1 MSLNHD
7 ASYKYLFS
15 APEMVRDLING
26 FIPDPWLQSLD
37 YATLE
42 KVPGSYVTDDLR
54 HRSDD
59 VVWRVKVGGDW
70 VYLYLLLEFQSK
82 VDKFMAVRMMVYTGL
97 LYQDLIKRGE
107 ILKDGRLPPV
117 LPIVLYNGAPR
128 WNAATEIADL
138 IPAVPG
144 LVAQFRPQM
153 QYLLIDEGAYSE
165 GHLASLQNLVAAV
178 FRIEH
183 PSTPESIREL
193 IGLLEIWLID
203 RPELKR
209 MFAVWIRA
217 TLMRRSEY
225 TVVLPDVQ
233 NLKELNMALAERLVE
248 WAAAY
253 KAKGMQEGVAE
264 GVAQG
269 LQQGMQQGIQQGV
282 QQGIQQGVQQGLQ
295 QGVQQGEA
303 LALQKLLSRRF
314 GALSPEM
321 TAQIASA
328 SREQIE
334 TWFDKAID
342 ARQLGNVFGSTT

>member
-1 MSLNHD
+1 
-7 ASYKYLFS
+7 
-15 APEMVRDLING
+15 
-26 FIPDPWLQSLD
+26 
-37 YATLE
+37 
-42 KVPGSYVTDDLR
+42 
-54 HRSDD
+54 
-59 VVWRVKVGGDW
+59 
-70 VYLYLLLEFQSK
+70 
-82 VDKFMAVRMMVYTGL
+82 
-97 LYQDLIKRGE
+97 
-107 ILKDGRLPPV
+107 
-117 LPIVLYNGAPR
+117 
-128 WNAATEIADL
+128 
-138 IPAVPG
+138 
-144 LVAQFRPQM
+144 
-153 QYLLIDEGAYSE
+153 
-165 GHLASLQNLVAAV
+165 
-178 FRIEH
+178 
-183 PSTPESIREL
+183 
-193 IGLLEIWLID
+193 
-203 RPELKR
+203 
-209 MFAVWIRA
+209 
-217 TLMRRSEY
+217 
-225 TVVLPDVQ
+225 
-233 NLKELNMALAERLVE
+233 MALAERLVE